1 MASNG
6 LRVKVSGPE
15 IIKQRG
21 YRLVWVHPVAAPLF
35 STLTLHK
42 SLVSIL
48 IIIYNSMQQFPNK
61 E

>member
-6 LRVKVSGPE
+6 LRVKVSDPDP
-15 IIKQRG
+15 IKQRG
-21 YRLVWVHPVAAPLF
+21 HRLVWVQPVDAPLF

-42 SLVSIL
+42 PLVSIL
-48 IIIYNSMQQFPNK
+48 IILYNSMQQFPNK